1 MNKHKERKGIVYSTN
16 PDFSYEDNQS
26 TQADTLPPE
35 KQLLKVL
42 LDKKSRAGK
51 MVTLIEGFIGQ
62 EEDMEALAKTL
73 KTHCGAG
80 GSAKEGVIL
89 IQGDVRDKVMAFLN
103 SKGYKTKRV
112 GG

>member
-16 PDFSYEDNQS
+16 PDFSYEENQS
-26 TQADTLPPE
+26 THADTLKPE

-51 MVTLIEGFIGQ
+51 LVTLIEGFIGK
-62 EEDMEALAKTL
+62 EEDMEALTKTL

-80 GSAKEGVIL
+80 GSAKDGVIL
-89 IQGDVRDKVMAFLN
+89 IQGDVRDKVIAFF
-103 SKGYKTKRV
+103 K
-112 GG
+112 